1 MQEVQGNISILVVD
15 DETGAREP
23 MCEFLVDEGF
33 DVRSAGN
40 GAEAFDK
47 AKADAPDIVLTDLRM
62 PTVDGFT
69 LIEKLRQEDDMDCEI
84 IVMTAFGS
92 VETAVEA
99 LKRGADDY
107 LVKPIHLGQ
116 LLVVLDRLCRQRRL
130 RKEFREVRAQSE
142 SQSEDN
148 GSHAAALARISGV
161 LRESIEVLAPLNS
174 NVLVYG
180 EVGTGKVPV
189 ARAIH
194 AASGAAARVRIL
206 NCAVHGERTAYDLLF
221 GRAEDASD
229 GWLAEA
235 GATLILADVEHLTS
249 VVQENLYLTLSEE
262 AARDTPHCARV
273 ISTTALDM
281 QEEMDSGRFLPSL
294 GRLLSSV
301 RIRVPTLRERHSE
314 LVSILQSSL
323 SEAAVRYQVPEP
335 RLSAMALE
343 ALVGYSWP
351 GNLRELRQAIE
362 RAVLTCEGR
371 DVEVLHLPDALRA
384 GAAGLRMPKVPGAS
398 LRELERYALLQT
410 LEQVGGSTTKA
421 ANILGI
427 SPRKIQYRLNEY
439 RGEEL
444 SQRGSVTAKPG
455 DKRG

>member
-1 MQEVQGNISILVVD
+1 
-15 DETGAREP
+15 
-23 MCEFLVDEGF
+23 
-33 DVRSAGN
+33 
-40 GAEAFDK
+40 
-47 AKADAPDIVLTDLRM
+47 
-62 PTVDGFT
+62 
-69 LIEKLRQEDDMDCEI
+69 
-84 IVMTAFGS
+84 
-92 VETAVEA
+92 
-99 LKRGADDY
+99 
-107 LVKPIHLGQ
+107 
-116 LLVVLDRLCRQRRL
+116 
-130 RKEFREVRAQSE
+130 
-142 SQSEDN
+142 
-148 GSHAAALARISGV
+148 
-161 LRESIEVLAPLNS
+161 
-174 NVLVYG
+174 
-180 EVGTGKVPV
+180 
-189 ARAIH
+189 
-194 AASGAAARVRIL
+194 
-206 NCAVHGERTAYDLLF
+206 
-221 GRAEDASD
+221 
-229 GWLAEA
+229 
-235 GATLILADVEHLTS
+235 
-249 VVQENLYLTLSEE
+249 
-262 AARDTPHCARV
+262 
-273 ISTTALDM
+273 
-281 QEEMDSGRFLPSL
+281 
-294 GRLLSSV
+294 
-301 RIRVPTLRERHSE
+301 VPTLRERHSE